1 METPEKKIEK
11 IETTLTPNTRKR
23 KSRLADELTDLVEGW
38 ELGDDA
44 DVEVLLLSLK
54 KLELIGDVRSNL
66 VKEKSVSGRKMT
78 SFETRKLI
86 WDFYHQ
92 SATPSTLTSL
102 VTLPS

>member
-1 METPEKKIEK
+1 
-11 IETTLTPNTRKR
+11 
-23 KSRLADELTDLVEGW
+23 VEGW

-44 DVEVLLLSLK
+44 DVVEVLLISLK

-86 WDFYHQ
+86 WDFYH
-92 SATPSTLTSL
+92 
-102 VTLPS
+102 